1 MNKNLQLFSTF
12 FKIGLFTF
20 GGGLA
25 MIPLISRETVEKH
38 KWVTDDEI
46 LDMIAIAEST
56 PGVIAVNSATYV
68 GYKVN
73 KIWGSIIA
81 TLGVVLPSFLIIC
94 ILSLFIDQFLANEI
108 VQYAFRGIRAVVGV
122 LILNAA
128 LKLFKKTPKNLVT
141 LIVFLLSISLTFVFP
156 SVSTIYFILLGF
168 LFGIIWY
175 AVINK
180 PKEGGN
186 E

>member
-25 MIPLISRETVEKH
+25 MIPLISKETVEKH

-46 LDMIAIAEST
+46 VNMIAIAEST

-73 KIWGSIIA
+73 KFWGSLFA
-81 TLGVVLPSFLIIC
+81 TLGVALPSFLIIC
-94 ILSLFIDQFLANEI
+94 ILSFFIDQFLANEV
-108 VQYAFRGIRAVVGV
+108 VQYAFKGIRAVVGV

-128 LKLFKKTPKNLVT
+128 LKLFKKTPKTLTT
-141 LIVFLLSISLTFVFP
+141 LIVFTLAISLTFIFP

-168 LFGIIWY
+168 LFGIVWY
-175 AVINK
+175 AMLNK
-180 PKEGGN
+180 PKEGGK

>member
-141 LIVFLLSISLTFVFP
+141 LIVFLLSISLTFIFP

-180 PKEGGN
+180 PKEGGI

>member
-1 MNKNLQLFSTF
+1 MNKNLQLFTTF

-25 MIPLISRETVEKH
+25 MIPLISKETVEKH

-56 PGVIAVNSATYV
+56 PGVIAINSATYV

-73 KIWGSIIA
+73 KFWGSLFA
-81 TLGVVLPSFLIIC
+81 TLGVVLPSFSIIC
-94 ILSLFIDQFLANEI
+94 IISLFVDAFLSNEI
-108 VQYAFRGIRAVVGV
+108 VQYAFNGIRAVVGV

-128 LKLFKKTPKNLVT
+128 IKLAKSAPKNVVSL
-141 LIVFLLSISLTFVFP
+141 LIFLLAIILTFVFP
-156 SVSTIYFILLGF
+156 SVSTIYFILFGF
-168 LFGIIWY
+168 LFGVIWY
-175 AVINK
+175 ALINK
-180 PKEGGN
+180 PNKGGN
-186 E
+186 K

>member
-1 MNKNLQLFSTF
+1 MNKNLQLFTTF
-12 FKIGLFTF
+12 FKRGLFTF

-56 PGVIAVNSATYV
+56 PGVIAINSATYV

-73 KIWGSIIA
+73 KFWGSLFA
-81 TLGVVLPSFLIIC
+81 TLGVFLPSFTIIC

-128 LKLFKKTPKNLVT
+128 IKLIKNTPKNLVS
-141 LIVFLLSISLTFVFP
+141 LIVFLLAISLTFIFP
-156 SVSTIYFILLGF
+156 NVSTIYFIILGF
-168 LFGIIWY
+168 IFGVVWY
-175 AVINK
+175 AIINK

-186 E
+186 K

>member
-1 MNKNLQLFSTF
+1 MNKNLQLFTTF

-25 MIPLISRETVEKH
+25 MIPLISKETVEKH

-56 PGVIAVNSATYV
+56 PGVIAINSATYV

-73 KIWGSIIA
+73 KFWGSLFA
-81 TLGVVLPSFLIIC
+81 TLGVVIPSFAIIC
-94 ILSLFIDQFLANEI
+94 LVSLFVDAFLANQI
-108 VQYAFRGIRAVVGV
+108 VQYAFTGIRAVVGV

-128 LKLFKKTPKNLVT
+128 IKLAKSTPKTLVS
-141 LIVFLLSISLTFVFP
+141 LLVFLVSIILTFVFP
-156 SVSTIYFILLGF
+156 SVSTIYFILFGF

-175 AVINK
+175 VLVNK
-180 PKEGGN
+180 PVDGGKE
-186 E
+186 

>member
-1 MNKNLQLFSTF
+1 
-12 FKIGLFTF
+12 
-20 GGGLA
+20 
-25 MIPLISRETVEKH
+25 
-38 KWVTDDEI
+38 
-46 LDMIAIAEST
+46 MIAIAEST

-73 KIWGSIIA
+73 KFWGSIIA

-128 LKLFKKTPKNLVT
+128 LKLFKKTPKNFVT

>member
-141 LIVFLLSISLTFVFP
+141 LIVFLLSISLTFIFP